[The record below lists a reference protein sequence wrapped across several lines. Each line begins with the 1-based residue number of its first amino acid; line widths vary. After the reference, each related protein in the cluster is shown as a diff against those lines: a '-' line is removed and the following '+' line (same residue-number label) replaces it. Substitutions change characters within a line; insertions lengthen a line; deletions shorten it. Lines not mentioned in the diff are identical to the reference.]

1 MATEL
6 DPAAIAATL
15 IVLSIL
21 AGSTALWISK
31 LRSARNSMIPDIRVS
46 SWSIGWVNFGI
57 FICAAITSVA
67 AFQFLGSAIL
77 KYVIGVQASQLTPWL
92 AVAAVLLLQIP
103 LLAVFYITRRF
114 FPAQYAS
121 QLNSHTV
128 SIGLALKQ
136 AAPYFL
142 RFLPIIW
149 IVSFLWTKILNDLQ
163 EFGLIDEF
171 PPQQLVQLFQSG
183 GDPLAIALL
192 VIFAVLLAPIVE
204 ELIFRGCIYRFF
216 KSQTSLLLAQFI
228 SGVIFALIHANLLSF
243 VPLILVGILL
253 ARSYEKSGNILVP
266 ICFHALFNGFS
277 LLMLLIVNQS
287 NLLQP

>member
-15 IVLSIL
+15 IVLSTL
-21 AGSTALWISK
+21 AGSTALWVRK
-31 LRSARNSMIPDIRVS
+31 LRSPRSSIIPNIGIGT
-46 SWSIGWVNFGI
+46 WPIGWVNFVI
-57 FICAAITSVA
+57 FICAAITSIA
-67 AFQFLGSAIL
+67 ASQFLGSAIL
-77 KYVIGVQASQLTPWL
+77 NVIGVQANQLTPWL

-121 QLNSHTV
+121 QLNSHAV

-149 IVSFLWTKILNDLQ
+149 IVSFLWTKILSDLQ
-163 EFGLIDEF
+163 EFGLIGEF

-183 GDPLAIALL
+183 GDPLAICLL

-204 ELIFRGCIYRFF
+204 ELIFRGCIYRFL
-216 KSQTSLLLAQFI
+216 KSQTSLLLAQLI

-243 VPLILVGILL
+243 VPLVLVGILL

-277 LLMLLIVNQS
+277 LLMLLIYNQS
-287 NLLQP
+287 QVLQP